1 MKYAVCAQKVLE
13 DRIPDTEKRKEERRY
28 NAVYRARKREVKAD
42 KEKWRKDR
50 QV

>member
-13 DRIPDTEKRKEERRY
+13 DRIPNTEKRKEERRHTT
-28 NAVYRARKREVKAD
+28 ARKREVKAD
-42 KEKWRKDR
+42 KEKRREDR